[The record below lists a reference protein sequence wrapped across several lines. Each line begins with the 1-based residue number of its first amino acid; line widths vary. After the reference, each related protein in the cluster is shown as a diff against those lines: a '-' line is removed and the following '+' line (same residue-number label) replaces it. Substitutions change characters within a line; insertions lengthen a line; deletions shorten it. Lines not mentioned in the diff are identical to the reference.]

1 MSKVCLEN
9 IEKIQSNILRILYDE
24 APVSVSANRIS
35 EIEIRDKQFILRL
48 LKDLEGKKLVKNVTK
63 HFSRKSFWIMTDK
76 AYKKYD
82 ELL

>member
-1 MSKVCLEN
+1 MSKISDSG
-9 IEKIQSNILRILYDE
+9 IERIQSNILRIIYDE
-24 APVSVSANRIS
+24 APRSISANRIS

-48 LKDLEGKKLVKNVTK
+48 LKDLERKKLVKNVRRNFT
-63 HFSRKSFWIMTDK
+63 RKSFWVMTER